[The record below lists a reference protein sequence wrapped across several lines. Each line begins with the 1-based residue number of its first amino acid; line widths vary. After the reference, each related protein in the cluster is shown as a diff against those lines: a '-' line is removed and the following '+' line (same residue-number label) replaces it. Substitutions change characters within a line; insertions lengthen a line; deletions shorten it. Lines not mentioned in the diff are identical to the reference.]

1 MPFDSTAFEPLFFLD
16 ASSLAKKGDQ
26 WWKGMVDFEGNKAG
40 NNTCNTIQGTD
51 GNQFHPMLKQEETL
65 WIFNT
70 APCRSIFLAFS
81 EEVDVEGEL
90 L

>member
-1 MPFDSTAFEPLFFLD
+1 
-16 ASSLAKKGDQ
+16 
-26 WWKGMVDFEGNKAG
+26 MVDFEGNKAG

-90 L
+90 LSTSPLKTFSTDYICRNWGSAVHCTSR